1 MPQIEIRPAGNTDW
15 PTLARME
22 HGYQTNYVWQM
33 ERVSEDG
40 RVGASFREIRL
51 PRAMSVEYP
60 HTAQQMLEDWEKKP
74 TFVLKA
80 YLDEQM
86 VGYLRLDPSSSPRT
100 AWITDMV
107 VRPDTRRKGIASGL
121 VLAAQEWAAERRCRR
136 ILLEM
141 QSKNFPAICLA
152 IKLGYEFCGYQD
164 QYFANQDTAL
174 FFTRFMR

>member
-1 MPQIEIRPAGNTDW
+1 
-15 PTLARME
+15 
-22 HGYQTNYVWQM
+22 
-33 ERVSEDG
+33 
-40 RVGASFREIRL
+40 
-51 PRAMSVEYP
+51 
-60 HTAQQMLEDWEKKP
+60 
-74 TFVLKA
+74 
-80 YLDEQM
+80 
-86 VGYLRLDPSSSPRT
+86 
-100 AWITDMV
+100 MV